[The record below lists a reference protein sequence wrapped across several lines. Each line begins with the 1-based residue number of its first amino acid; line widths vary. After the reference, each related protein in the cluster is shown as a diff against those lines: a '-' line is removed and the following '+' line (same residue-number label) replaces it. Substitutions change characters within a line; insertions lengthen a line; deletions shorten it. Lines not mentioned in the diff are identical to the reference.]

1 MPPKALIRLCPAPT
15 NVDVRLRGCD
25 HETKNVGLPKS
36 VKAHVDAGL
45 KISAA
50 SKGVVWYV
58 ADMKLL
64 RSLAALMVPFL
75 IAGCYEI
82 SMDFNVNDDG
92 SGTYEIALDVDLI
105 TVAMLVAE
113 EGEEVDTVEICNQM
127 LSDAGG
133 SELAGSDAKV
143 EVVNDGLVCRQIVTG
158 SWEAGATEIVEE
170 SGDDLS
176 LTPAGDGWRFEFN
189 MESLTSDLGDDEE
202 MDPAVLALMGV
213 EISYALAVTLPGAV
227 AEHNGELSGNTVSW
241 EINLLEP
248 PEESVLYVQSTG
260 SATAPEVESSGAETT
275 EEGDVESES
284 SADGSSSST
293 VVIVII
299 VLVVIAG
306 VAVFLLRR
314 KTNTAETPEVE
325 TPEVATAE
333 VADSGAESS
342 TE

>member
-1 MPPKALIRLCPAPT
+1 MTEK
-15 NVDVRLRGCD
+15 
-25 HETKNVGLPKS
+25 
-36 VKAHVDAGL
+36 
-45 KISAA
+45 SAA

-113 EGEEVDTVEICNQM
+113 EGEEIDTVEICNQM
-127 LSDAGG
+127 LSDAGAND
-133 SELAGSDAKV
+133 LAGSDAKV

-202 MDPAVLALMGV
+202 MDQQCSP
-213 EISYALAVTLPGAV
+213 Y
-227 AEHNGELSGNTVSW
+227 
-241 EINLLEP
+241 
-248 PEESVLYVQSTG
+248 G
-260 SATAPEVESSGAETT
+260 S
-275 EEGDVESES
+275 
-284 SADGSSSST
+284 
-293 VVIVII
+293 
-299 VLVVIAG
+299 
-306 VAVFLLRR
+306 
-314 KTNTAETPEVE
+314 
-325 TPEVATAE
+325 
-333 VADSGAESS
+333 
-342 TE
+342 

>member
-1 MPPKALIRLCPAPT
+1 
-15 NVDVRLRGCD
+15 
-25 HETKNVGLPKS
+25 
-36 VKAHVDAGL
+36 
-45 KISAA
+45 
-50 SKGVVWYV
+50 
-58 ADMKLL
+58 MKLL

-105 TVAMLVAE
+105 TVTMLVAE
-113 EGEEVDTVEICNQM
+113 EGEEVDTVEICNDM

-133 SELAGSDAKV
+133 SELAGSDAEV

-158 SWEAGATEIVEE
+158 SWEAGAAEIVEE

-176 LTPAGDGWRFEFN
+176 LTPVGDGWRFEFN

-248 PEESVLYVQSTG
+248 PEESVLYVQSSG
-260 SATAPEVESSGAETT
+260 SATSPEVESSEAETT
-275 EEGDVESES
+275 EEGYVEGESSAPLESAAEVESSEVETSEEGSVEGES
-284 SADGSSSST
+284 PADGSSSST

>member
-1 MPPKALIRLCPAPT
+1 MELSRKG
-15 NVDVRLRGCD
+15 RGLVLFENENDQIYCGFD
-25 HETKNVGLPKS
+25 GSIVL
-36 VKAHVDAGL
+36 
-45 KISAA
+45 
-50 SKGVVWYV
+50 
-58 ADMKLL
+58 
-64 RSLAALMVPFL
+64 
-75 IAGCYEI
+75 AGCYEI

-127 LSDAGG
+127 LSDAGAND
-133 SELAGSDAKV
+133 LAGSDAKV

-213 EISYALAVTLPGAV
+213 EIRYALAVTLPGAV
-227 AEHNGELSGNTVSW
+227 AEHNGELSENTVSW

-248 PEESVLYVQSTG
+248 PEESALYVQSTG
-260 SATAPEVESSGAETT
+260 SATAPEVESSEAETS
-275 EEGDVESES
+275 EEIYVEGES

-306 VAVFLLRR
+306 VVVFLLRR
-314 KTNTAETPEVE
+314 KANTAETPEVE

-333 VADSGAESS
+333 VADSGSESS
-342 TE
+342 TEKVYRRQTAALSAR

>member
-1 MPPKALIRLCPAPT
+1 
-15 NVDVRLRGCD
+15 
-25 HETKNVGLPKS
+25 
-36 VKAHVDAGL
+36 
-45 KISAA
+45 
-50 SKGVVWYV
+50 
-58 ADMKLL
+58 
-64 RSLAALMVPFL
+64 MVPFL

-113 EGEEVDTVEICNQM
+113 EGEEIDTVQICNDM

-133 SELAGSDAKV
+133 SELAGSDAEV

-158 SWEAGATEIVEE
+158 SWEAGAAEIVEE

-248 PEESVLYVQSTG
+248 PEESVLYVQS
-260 SATAPEVESSGAETT
+260 SQ
-275 EEGDVESES
+275 GD
-284 SADGSSSST
+284 SSSST
-293 VVIVII
+293 VVIII
-299 VLVVIAG
+299 IALVLLAG
-306 VAVFLLRR
+306 VSIFLLRR
-314 KTNTAETPEVE
+314 KTNAAETPETETSDVE
-325 TPEVATAE
+325 TAE
-333 VADSGAESS
+333 VADSGESRQLNDS
-342 TE
+342 VEKKMTALDGGEPRSNDLEVEARKLWNPTT